1 MPDHPLYVLAILCL
15 LIFLSEVLAR
25 YTFLKHL
32 SSSLLVIILGAIVAN
47 LGFIPTAS
55 NSIPLYDGIFSYV
68 APASIFFLL
77 LGVDLKQIKKAGGPM
92 LMAFALGAVGTMI
105 GVFVAL
111 QLINYKEVF
120 GANYAAICGMMTGT
134 YIGGSANFNA
144 VAIEYGM
151 LREGAEYTGLVVSD
165 NIITAIWMLVT
176 LAIPV
181 TLQKVFPHRKR
192 IRKRDFSETVKQ
204 KVIDPLQLSFLIM
217 IALATLV
224 LSDYLAQYFGEFGF
238 AVPSILILTTI
249 ALILAQFLRIQQL
262 RGSKLLGMFSI
273 YLFLV
278 VVGAYCEIGALQEV
292 GENAFSILL
301 FTSTIV
307 LVHGIFLIGLGIL
320 LKLDWAIVAI
330 ASQANIGGSST
341 AIALAESFNRKDLL
355 LPAILV
361 GSLGTGLGT
370 YLGFLVAGML

>member
-1 MPDHPLYVLAILCL
+1 MPDHPLYVLAILCF

-47 LGFIPTAS
+47 LGLIPTAS
-55 NSIPLYDGIFSYV
+55 NATPLYDGIFSYV

-77 LGVDLKQIKKAGGPM
+77 LGVDLKQIRKAGGPM
-92 LMAFALGAVGTMI
+92 LIAFAIGAIGTMI

-111 QLINYKEVF
+111 QLIDYKEVF
-120 GANYAAICGMMTGT
+120 GENYSAICGMMTGT

-181 TLQKVFPHRKR
+181 TFQKIFPHKKR

-204 KVIDPLQLSFLIM
+204 KAIDPLQLSFLIM
-217 IALATLV
+217 IALVTLII
-224 LSDYLAQYFGEFGF
+224 SDYLAESSGNLGF

-249 ALILAQFLRIQQL
+249 ALILAQFKSIQQL

-292 GENAFSILL
+292 GEKAFSILL

-307 LVHGIFLIGLGIL
+307 LVHGAFLIGLSVL
-320 LKLDWAIVAI
+320 LKLDWAVVAI

-370 YLGFLVAGML
+370 YLGFLVAGIL